1 MSVPEGELALPASRE
16 LAIDFNQNFRVEQ
29 RAVSDPPRAI
39 DAIAIAQGVQAV
51 RLSGVLSAREQ
62 KRVDDA
68 LDADRLAAEPR
79 QLRVDEAHIEF
90 GIVDDE
96 RGIAD
101 EGEKFVDDAGEDR
114 LVLEGGD
121 GVAVNARRIFR
132 NVAFRVDQPMENPSR
147 HRLVNY
153 FDRADFQHPVPLLG
167 IEARRFRV
175 EHDFTHEVV
184 NLWRAQPLR
193 A

>member
-1 MSVPEGELALPASRE
+1 MSVPEGEHALPASRE
-16 LAIDFNQNFRVEQ
+16 LAIDFDQNFRVEQ

-51 RLSGVLSAREQ
+51 RLSGVLSSREQ

-68 LDADRLAAEPR
+68 LHADRRAAELR

-121 GVAVNARRIFR
+121 GVAVNARRIFG
-132 NVAFRVDQPMENPSR
+132 NVALRIDQPVENPSG
-147 HRLVNY
+147 HGLVND
-153 FDRADFQHPVPLLG
+153 FDCADFQHPVPLLG
-167 IEARRFRV
+167 TEARRFRV
-175 EHDFTHEVV
+175 EHDLTHEVV
-184 NLWRAQPLR
+184 NLW
-193 A
+193 